1 VKTTDTFRTE
11 RHPAP
16 DPAPPA
22 AVRSA
27 LAAIDGAIASF
38 AGRTYVPA
46 SDVVDALLEIR
57 LVVELEDALTPHE

>member
-1 VKTTDTFRTE
+1 MNTTDTLRPE

-16 DPAPPA
+16 DPARPA
-22 AVRSA
+22 AVQSA
-27 LAAIDGAIASF
+27 LAAIDAAIASF

-57 LVVELEDALTPHE
+57 LVVELEGALTPHE